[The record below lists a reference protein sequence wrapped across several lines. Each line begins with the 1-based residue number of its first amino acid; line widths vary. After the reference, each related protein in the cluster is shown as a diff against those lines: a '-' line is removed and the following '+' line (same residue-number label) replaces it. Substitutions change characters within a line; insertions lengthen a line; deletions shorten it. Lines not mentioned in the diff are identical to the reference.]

1 MWVLSEELLCLFP
14 LESHLCTSFFLQP
27 ISLTEELP
35 PPPPL
40 PDGVEQ
46 GPFGGGPWG
55 GAGGRP
61 GGMIASWDAGAG
73 DHGTAG
79 DHGAPFCAAL
89 PCAPKTAEKD
99 AEFATGETWPEILQL
114 STLNLPLHEGKGNE
128 QRLWG

>member
-1 MWVLSEELLCLFP
+1 M
-14 LESHLCTSFFLQP
+14 QP
-27 ISLTEELP
+27 TALTEELP

-40 PDGVEQ
+40 TVGVEE
-46 GPFGGGPWG
+46 GPFGGSPWG
-55 GAGGRP
+55 GTGGEP
-61 GGMIASWDAGAG
+61 GAMMASWGAGTG
-73 DHGTAG
+73 DHGAAG